1 MFNREVI
8 IMFNRIESIFT
19 LIIQYC
25 ILFIEVIGVV
35 VLLWAIIKAFISL
48 IKHQMNLRLEL
59 AEGIALSLEFKMG
72 SELLRTVIVR
82 EWSELL
88 ILGSVILLRAALTF
102 LIQWEIANERKND
115 LSKINSENKND

>member
-1 MFNREVI
+1 
-8 IMFNRIESIFT
+8 MFNRIESIFT
-19 LIIQYC
+19 LLIQYC
-25 ILFIEVIGVV
+25 ILFIEFIGVV

-59 AEGIALSLEFKMG
+59 AEGISLSLEFKMG

-102 LIQWEIANERKND
+102 LIQWEITNERKND
-115 LSKINSENKND
+115 LSRIISENKKEG